1 MSQNLELAVEW
12 RGVNLW
18 LVVIFM
24 SMLNTQGQAHKK
36 VEYQKPA
43 CPSLKNLLREA
54 TQG

>member
-1 MSQNLELAVEW
+1 MSQSLELAVGR

-18 LVVIFM
+18 LVVIFV

-36 VEYQKPA
+36 VEYQKPT
-43 CPSLKNLLREA
+43 CLSLKNLLREA